1 MTQVHQGT
9 PPRIGLPEVDA
20 RLAAFFAERTE
31 QATRYGSEYQR
42 LWTSAK
48 SASDGGKRI
57 RPGFVLSAFDAIGGP
72 GSGIATTADAI
83 DTAVAFELLHTAF
96 LLHDDVIDGDTVRRG
111 RPNVSG
117 EFARDAVSRGVQ
129 PERAAL
135 WGETAAILA
144 GDLLLHAAASLV
156 ARLDIPSAARTA
168 LLDLLD
174 HSIFVTAAGE
184 LSDVSFSVRLDEAR
198 LPDVLAMTERKTA
211 AYSFAGPLAAGAI
224 LAGASGDVLAAL
236 GEYGRLLGIAF
247 QLGDDLL
254 GVFGREDAT
263 GKSIV
268 SDLREGKETS
278 LIAYA
283 RATSAW
289 PRIQQHFGRSDL
301 DHEAGRRLAADLEAC
316 GARAF
321 VEGMVTEYADAAV
334 AALAAP
340 GLPAALSDELQAVAR
355 SCVGRIA

>member
-1 MTQVHQGT
+1 MTQIQQGA
-9 PPRIGLPEVDA
+9 PRVGLPEVNE
-20 RLAAFFAERTE
+20 RLTAFFVQRTE
-31 QATRYGSEYQR
+31 ESARYGSEYQR
-42 LWTSAK
+42 LWTSART
-48 SASDGGKRI
+48 AGEGGKRI
-57 RPGFVLSAFDAIGGP
+57 RPGFVLSAFDALGGQAA
-72 GSGIATTADAI
+72 GVATPADAV

-111 RPNVSG
+111 KPNVSG
-117 EFARDAVSRGVQ
+117 EFARDAVSRGVE

-156 ARLDIPSAARTA
+156 ARLEVPASTRSA

-184 LSDVSFSVRLDEAR
+184 LSDVSYSVRLDEAR

-211 AYSFAGPLAAGAI
+211 AYSFAGPLTAGAI
-224 LAGASGDVLAAL
+224 LAGAGGDVLAAL
-236 GEYGRLLGIAF
+236 GECGRLLGIAF

-254 GVFGREDAT
+254 GVFGEEDTT

-289 PRIQQHFGRSDL
+289 PDIAPSFGRADL
-301 DHEAGRRLAADLEAC
+301 DHRDGRRLAGALDRC

-321 VEGMVTEYADAAV
+321 VEGLVAEYADAAV
-334 AALAAP
+334 LALAAP
-340 GLPAALSDELQAVAR
+340 GLPASLVEELSAVAR
-355 SCVGRIA
+355 SCVGRIV

>member
-1 MTQVHQGT
+1 MTQIHQGT
-9 PPRIGLPEVDA
+9 PRIGLPDVDA
-20 RLAAFFAERTE
+20 RLAAFFTERTG

-42 LWTSAK
+42 LWASARN
-48 SASDGGKRI
+48 ATDGGKRI
-57 RPGFVLSAFDAIGGP
+57 RPRFVLSAFDAIGGP
-72 GSGIATTADAI
+72 AAGVATAADAV

-96 LLHDDVIDGDTVRRG
+96 LLHDDVIDGDTLRRG

-117 EFARDAVSRGVQ
+117 EFAQDAVSRGVGA
-129 PERAAL
+129 ERATL

-156 ARLDIPSAARTA
+156 ARLDAAPAARTA

-184 LSDVSFSVRLDEAR
+184 LSDVSYSVGIDEAR

-211 AYSFAGPLAAGAI
+211 AYSFAGPLTAGAI
-224 LAGASGDVLAAL
+224 LAGAGGDVLAAL
-236 GEYGRLLGIAF
+236 TEYGRLLGIAF
-247 QLGDDLL
+247 QLGDDIL
-254 GVFGREDAT
+254 GVFGDQDAT

-289 PRIQQHFGRSDL
+289 PVIEPWFGRPDL
-301 DHEAGRRLAADLEAC
+301 DLDAGRRLATALDAC

-321 VEGMVTEYADAAV
+321 VEGLVAEYADAAV
-334 AALAAP
+334 AALSAP
-340 GLPAALSDELQAVAR
+340 GLPSSLTDELQTVAR

>member
-1 MTQVHQGT
+1 MTQIHQGA
-9 PPRIGLPEVDA
+9 PRIGLPEVDA
-20 RLAAFFAERTE
+20 RLAAFFTERSE

-42 LWTSAK
+42 LWSSAR
-48 SASDGGKRI
+48 SASEGGKRI
-57 RPGFVLSAFDAIGGP
+57 RPGFVLSAFDAIGGEA
-72 GSGIATTADAI
+72 SGVATAADAV

-111 RPNVSG
+111 RPNVAG
-117 EFARDAVSRGVQ
+117 EFAGDAAARGIDG
-129 PERAAL
+129 ERAAL

-144 GDLLLHAAASLV
+144 GDLLLHAAASLI
-156 ARLDIPSAARTA
+156 ARLDVPSPTRTA

-184 LSDVSFSVRLDEAR
+184 LSDVSYSLRLDEAR

-211 AYSFAGPLAAGAI
+211 AYSFAGPLAAGAM
-224 LAGASGDVLAAL
+224 LAGAGGDVLAAL

-254 GVFGREDAT
+254 GVFGEEDAT

-289 PRIQQHFGRSDL
+289 PTIEQHFGRPDL
-301 DHEAGRRLAADLEAC
+301 DHDDGRRLAALLDAC
-316 GARAF
+316 GSRAF
-321 VEGMVTEYADAAV
+321 VEGLVAEYADAAV
-334 AALAAP
+334 AALAVP
-340 GLPAALSDELQAVAR
+340 GLPLSLTDELSAVAR